1 MDKCAQSDFQLPSE
15 LWSHLEF
22 GQYFYEPFVFFAVLR
37 SLVRC
42 CLRSLVDFLGALDDS
57 QL

>member
-1 MDKCAQSDFQLPSE
+1 MEKCAQQNFQLLSE
-15 LWSHLEF
+15 LWSHLES
-22 GQYFYEPFVFFAVLR
+22 GQYFSEPFFFAVLR
-37 SLVRC
+37 SLVKC